1 VPTENVH
8 VVWNGIDITKS
19 RRRQDARGDNPMDE
33 FFPPV
38 PGRKVACLIG
48 MFRPE
53 KDHGLALHVAQVLAR
68 TDPRWRVLFVGDSLP
83 HTDFYKEQII
93 RTRRQLNLED
103 VVALS
108 GLRADVLDI
117 ARASNVVFST
127 SRNEGFPNVVIEAMA
142 VGTPVVS
149 TEYSDIRL
157 ILPREWQIVK
167 SRDPRE
173 LADAIIRSDRERRSL
188 SQQQSEWVHA
198 NATLGSQVD
207 RLEAVYRK
215 YLAA

>member
-1 VPTENVH
+1 
-8 VVWNGIDITKS
+8 
-19 RRRQDARGDNPMDE
+19 M
-33 FFPPV
+33 

-53 KDHGLALHVAQVLAR
+53 KDHGLALRVAQVLTQ

-93 RTRRQLNLED
+93 QMRRELNLED

-108 GLRADVLDI
+108 GVRADVLDI
-117 ARASNVVFST
+117 ARSSNVVFST
-127 SRNEGFPNVVIEAMA
+127 SKHEGFPNVVIEAMA

-157 ILPREWQIVK
+157 ILPNEWQVVK
-167 SRDPRE
+167 SRDPHE
-173 LADAIIRSDRERRSL
+173 LAGAIIRSDRERHNI

-198 NATLGSQVD
+198 NATLGAQVD

-215 YLAA
+215 YVA